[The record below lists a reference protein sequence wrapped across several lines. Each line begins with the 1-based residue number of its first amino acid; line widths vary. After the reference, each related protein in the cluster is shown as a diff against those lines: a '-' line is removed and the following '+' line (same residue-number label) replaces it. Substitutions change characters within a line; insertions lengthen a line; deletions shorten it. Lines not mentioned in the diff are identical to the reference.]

1 MDKGFRVF
9 AVDDDPVTRE
19 MVAVVL
25 ADDCTVRTF
34 DGAETCRAT
43 IDGAPPDLF
52 LLDVTMPGVDG
63 YTFCR
68 QLKDDFATQDVPVV
82 FVSASDDIESR
93 IAAYD
98 AGAED
103 YIVKPFAPEE
113 LHKKILVA
121 RRLAEDKARLREQA
135 GYAQRT
141 ALSAMTSMGEL
152 GVVLQFL
159 SKSFACGDL
168 AEMGGA
174 VLEALR
180 QYDLQGAVQMRIAGR
195 TLSLSQNG
203 CDVPLETGI
212 LNHVRDAG
220 RIFQFRTRCVFN
232 YGRVTLM
239 VNNLPLDDPDK
250 VGRIRDNVA
259 ILAEGADARLRA
271 IEVEQ
276 ENHRREQGVLAALPQ
291 VHHALEALQENYRRT
306 SFELTERMIE
316 FQEGLI
322 KSFVH
327 LGLTETQE
335 EFLNRLANNN
345 MQRIIETQDQN
356 LGIVAQLEA
365 VARNLGGL
373 VRS

>member
-34 DGAETCRAT
+34 DGAEACRAA
-43 IDGAPPDLF
+43 IDGTPPDLF

>member
-34 DGAETCRAT
+34 DGAEACRAA
-43 IDGAPPDLF
+43 IDGTPPDLF

-220 RIFQFRTRCVFN
+220 RIFQFKTRCVFN